1 MEIIQYIQTIARVSP
16 EAVERISSSFVR
28 KELPKKT
35 LLFEEGQPVNS
46 LYFIEKGLVRMYYI
60 NRQGKDITFGFY
72 TEQHFVSIPE
82 SFFGQ
87 VPSRYYL
94 ELLENS
100 VVHALGRSELMAL
113 IRDFPEIMEIENY
126 VLRYFLLKASER
138 TIALQFQT
146 AEERYHTLSESQPT
160 ILQRAPLGAI
170 ASYLGITQETLS
182 RIRARKSS

>member
-1 MEIIQYIQTIARVSP
+1 MEIIEYIRTIARVSP
-16 EAVERISSSFVR
+16 EAVQRISSSFTR
-28 KELPKKT
+28 KELPRKT

-46 LYFIEKGLVRMYYI
+46 LYFIEKGLIRMYYI

-72 TEQHFVSIPE
+72 AEQHFVSIAE

-100 VVHALGRSELMAL
+100 VVYALGRNELLAL
-113 IRDFPEIMEIENY
+113 IREFPEIMEIENY

-146 AEERYHTLSESQPT
+146 AEERYYTLAESQPT

-182 RIRARKSS
+182 RIRAKKA

>member
-1 MEIIQYIQTIARVSP
+1 MEIIQYIQTIVRVSP
-16 EAVERISSSFVR
+16 EATERISSSFVE

-35 LLFEEGQPVNS
+35 ILFEEGQPVNS
-46 LYFIEKGLVRMYYI
+46 LYFIEKGLIRMYYI

-72 TEQHFVSIPE
+72 TEQDFVTIPE

-87 VPSRYYL
+87 IPSRYFL

-100 VVHALGRSELMAL
+100 VVHALSHSELMSL
-113 IRDFPEIMEIENY
+113 VRDFPEVREIENY
-126 VLRYFLLKASER
+126 VLRYFLLKSAER

-146 AEERYHTLSESQPT
+146 AEERYQTLAASQPT